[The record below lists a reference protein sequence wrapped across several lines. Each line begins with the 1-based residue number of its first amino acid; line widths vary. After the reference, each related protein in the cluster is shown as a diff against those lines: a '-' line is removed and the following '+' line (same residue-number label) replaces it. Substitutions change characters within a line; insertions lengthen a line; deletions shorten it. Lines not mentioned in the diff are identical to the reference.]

1 MPSVRCLPLSSKKK
15 KLKNLLTLNKYFLRY
30 KWHLLGGIVFVFLSN
45 YFKIKI
51 PQTVKV
57 ALNSIFELVQ
67 DQKDTGGGGD
77 FSELFG
83 GQVIKYSLYVIG
95 FAVVMGFF
103 MFLMRQT
110 IIVMSRLIEYDLRK
124 DIFAHY
130 EKLDTA
136 FYKSNKTGD
145 LMSRVA
151 EDVGKVRMYLGP
163 ALLYGINLVGLVVL
177 VVYAMLKVNVEL
189 TIYTLIPLPFLS
201 ISIYYVSRLISKR
214 SEEIQKQLSVL
225 TANSQEV
232 YSGIR
237 VVKSYRVE
245 DRFRDRFT
253 EVSEDFKVKS
263 MALAK
268 VNAFFFPLMILI
280 ISLSTLLTIY
290 ISGRLVG
297 EGQLLPG
304 TIVEF
309 IIYVNYLTWPFTSIG
324 WIASIIQ
331 QAEASSKRINAILET
346 EPTIMNTS
354 DQPISLEGRIEFKNV
369 TFVYPDTGVKALDNV
384 SFVLEPGHKMAVMG
398 RTASGK
404 STICELITR
413 MYDVTSGEILVD
425 GIPIAQIELDS
436 LRSQIGYVPQDG
448 FLFSDTIEKNIAF
461 GVPEA
466 TKEMIEATAKGSD
479 VHADILQFTDGYNTM
494 VGERGVTLSGGQ
506 KQRISIA
513 RALIKNPD
521 LVLLDDCLSAVD
533 TKTEKTILGYLS
545 EELAGKTTIIVTHR
559 ILHYISFDTIMV
571 IDQGKIVEYGSPSDL
586 LSRKGQYYEMVEN
599 QKYD

>member
-1 MPSVRCLPLSSKKK
+1 MLVIYLCHEAPKV
-15 KLKNLLTLNKYFLRY
+15 KNLLRLNKYFLKY
-30 KWHLLGGIVFVFLSN
+30 KWHLLGGTVFVFLSN

-57 ALNSIFELVQ
+57 ALNSIFELVEA
-67 DQKDTGGGGD
+67 KKASDTPGE
-77 FSELFG
+77 FFELFG
-83 GQVIKYSLYVIG
+83 DQVIRYSLYVVG
-95 FAVVMGFF
+95 FSMVMGLF

-124 DIFAHY
+124 EIFDHY

-163 ALLYGINLVGLVVL
+163 AILYGLNLIGLCVL
-177 VVYAMLKVNVEL
+177 VVYAMLQVNVEL
-189 TIYTLIPLPFLS
+189 TIYTLVPLPFLS
-201 ISIYYVSRLISKR
+201 LSIYYVSRLINKR

-245 DRFRDRFT
+245 DRFRKRFT
-253 EVSEDFKVKS
+253 QVSEDFKEKS
-263 MALAK
+263 MSLAK

-297 EGQLLPG
+297 EGKMMPG
-304 TIVEF
+304 TIAEF

-331 QAEASSKRINAILET
+331 QAEASSMRINEILDT
-346 EPTIMNTS
+346 EPTILNASTR
-354 DQPISLEGRIEFKNV
+354 QHNLLGKVEFKNV
-369 TFVYPDTGVKALDNV
+369 TFVYPDTGIKALDDV
-384 SFVLEPGHKMAVMG
+384 SFVLEPGQKLAVMG

-413 MYDVTSGEILVD
+413 MYDVTSGSILID
-425 GIPIAQIELDS
+425 GIPIDQIDLNS

-448 FLFSDTIEKNIAF
+448 FLFSDTIENNIRF
-461 GVPEA
+461 GAPDTTRDDVEF
-466 TKEMIEATAKGSD
+466 TAMGSD
-479 VHADILQFTDGYNTM
+479 VHQDILQFSDGYETM

-506 KQRISIA
+506 KQRVSIA
-513 RALIKNPD
+513 RALIKRPD

-545 EELAGKTTIIVTHR
+545 EELKGKTTIIITHR
-559 ILHYISFDTIMV
+559 ILHYISFDAIMI
-571 IDQGKIVEYGSPSDL
+571 IDKGRIVEFGNHQDL
-586 LSRKGQYYEMVEN
+586 LNNGGYYYDMVEN

>member
-1 MPSVRCLPLSSKKK
+1 M
-15 KLKNLLTLNKYFLRY
+15 
-30 KWHLLGGIVFVFLSN
+30 GGIIFVFLSN

-57 ALNSIFELVQ
+57 ALNSIFELVNA
-67 DQKDTGGGGD
+67 QKATGADGEFIEMFGD
-77 FSELFG
+77 
-83 GQVIKYSLYVIG
+83 QVIKYSLYVIG
-95 FAVVMGFF
+95 FAIVMGVF

-110 IIVMSRLIEYDLRK
+110 IIVMSRLIEYDIRK
-124 DIFAHY
+124 EIFAHY

-163 ALLYGINLVGLVVL
+163 ALLYGINLLGLCVL
-177 VVYAMLKVNVEL
+177 VVYAMLKVNVML
-189 TIYTLIPLPFLS
+189 TFYTLLPLPFLS
-201 ISIYYVSRLISKR
+201 LSIYYVSRMINKR
-214 SEEIQKQLSVL
+214 SEEIQKQLSVM

-245 DRFRDRFT
+245 DRFREKFT
-253 EVSEDFKVKS
+253 QVSEDFKEKS
-263 MALAK
+263 MSLAK

-290 ISGRLVG
+290 VSGKLVG
-297 EGQLLPG
+297 EGKMMPG
-304 TIVEF
+304 TIAEF

-331 QAEASSKRINAILET
+331 QAEASSKRIYAILDT
-346 EPTIMNTS
+346 EPQIKNTS
-354 DQPISLEGRIEFKNV
+354 EDPIDLTGRVEFRNV
-369 TFVYPDTGVKALDNV
+369 TFIYPDTGIMALDNV
-384 SFVLEPGHKMAVMG
+384 SFTLEPGQKMAIMG

-413 MYDVTSGEILVD
+413 MYDVTSGEILID
-425 GIPIAQIELDS
+425 GIPIDQMDIDS
-436 LRSQIGYVPQDG
+436 LRSQVGYVPQDG
-448 FLFSDTIEKNIAF
+448 FLFSDTIENNIAF
-461 GVPEA
+461 GVEGVSLD
-466 TKEMIEATAKGSD
+466 KVIATAKGSD
-479 VHADILQFTDGYNTM
+479 VHDDILQFTDGYDTL

-513 RALIKNPD
+513 RAMIKDPD
-521 LVLLDDCLSAVD
+521 LFLLDDCLSAVD
-533 TKTEKTILGYLS
+533 TKTEKAILGYLS
-545 EELAGKTTIIVTHR
+545 ENLTGKTTIIVTHR
-559 ILHYISFDTIMV
+559 ILHYITFDSIMV
-571 IDQGKIVEYGSPSDL
+571 IEKGKIVEMGNHKDL
-586 LSRKGQYYEMVEN
+586 IEKGGYYYDMVEN